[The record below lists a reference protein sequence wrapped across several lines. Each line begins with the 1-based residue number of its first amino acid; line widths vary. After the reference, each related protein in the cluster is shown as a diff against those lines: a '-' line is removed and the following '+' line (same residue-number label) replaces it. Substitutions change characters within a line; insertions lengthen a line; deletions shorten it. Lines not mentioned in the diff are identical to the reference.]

1 MGKDFFDIYGNKQEI
16 LQLSLPKDTAKG
28 ILMRGLQYYVGDNAQ
43 WLPQYD
49 WIADWLED
57 NHRRGLLLNGSN
69 GVGKSL
75 ICTKILPIV
84 FKHYMRIQ
92 SNVELC
98 CCVKA
103 TDIESRYENDFP
115 MKYSPILILDDVGA
129 ESISSHYGTKR
140 DFVSELINSC
150 EDNGRLLVMTTNL
163 TPEELCE
170 RYGIRTIDRLHS
182 ITHSFTIEHES
193 LRK

>member
-1 MGKDFFDIYGNKQEI
+1 MKKDFFDLYGNKQEI
-16 LQLSLPKDTAKG
+16 IQLNLPKGSAKG
-28 ILMRGLQYYVGDNAQ
+28 VLLRGLQYYVGDKAQ

-57 NHRRGLLLNGSN
+57 NHRRGLLLIGTN

-84 FKHYMRIQ
+84 FKYYMRMQ
-92 SNVELC
+92 SDLDLY

-103 TDIESRYENDFP
+103 TDIESRYDTDLK
-115 MKYSPILILDDVGA
+115 MRYAPILIIDDVGA
-129 ESISSHYGTKR
+129 ESISSHFGTKR
-140 DFVSELINSC
+140 DFVSELIDSC
-150 EDNGRLLVMTTNL
+150 EDNGRLLIMTTNL

-170 RYGIRTIDRLHS
+170 RYGVRTIDRLHS
-182 ITHSFTIEHES
+182 ITHAFTIEHES
-193 LRK
+193 LRR